1 MTQTELREK
10 VIFAIYDMLLGGDS
24 HQEKDPKTT
33 ICGIFEADYEE
44 IPLYCRK
51 LFIKSL
57 INKDEIIKKIEPNL
71 NRWTFN
77 RLNYVIQAML
87 IASYTERNIL
97 KGADKKVIINEA
109 VNFAK
114 KYADNLDYKFVNAV
128 LDKVLI

>member
-1 MTQTELREK
+1 MK
-10 VIFAIYDMLLGGDS
+10 NS
-24 HQEKDPKTT
+24 
-33 ICGIFEADYEE
+33 
-44 IPLYCRK
+44 LYCRE

-97 KGADKKVIINEA
+97 KVPIKK
-109 VNFAK
+109 
-114 KYADNLDYKFVNAV
+114 L
-128 LDKVLI
+128 